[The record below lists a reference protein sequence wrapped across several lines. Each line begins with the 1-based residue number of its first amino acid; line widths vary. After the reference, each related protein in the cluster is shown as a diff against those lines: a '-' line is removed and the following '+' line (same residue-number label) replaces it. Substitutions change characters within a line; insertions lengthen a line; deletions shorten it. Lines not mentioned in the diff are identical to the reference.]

1 MGHDKEFGF
10 FSVCYWISPRKLKQ
24 DSDMIAFVLQND
36 FSGSRV
42 ENRLWGQD

>member
-10 FSVCYWISPRKLKQ
+10 FSVCYRISLRKLKQ
-24 DSDMIAFVLQND
+24 YSDVIAFVLQND